1 MPKRRSVRLFTR
13 ALLLLAS
20 ACVVGRVDARP
31 PTVSVGEVSV
41 KAAGADAP
49 TALRLRS
56 LLGREVDRLR
66 LDTPRRGDAY
76 VLSAS
81 LVRLDAR
88 DSKDGARVSCVVSAT
103 LRQARTGALLA
114 MLRGSGVVEDDR
126 NMVEGAKLRA
136 LEAAVSSAVSRLPEA
151 L

>member
-1 MPKRRSVRLFTR
+1 MPKRRSVSRATR
-13 ALLLLAS
+13 ALLFLAA
-20 ACVVGRVDARP
+20 ACFAPRVDARP

-41 KAAGADAP
+41 KPAGADAP
-49 TALRLRS
+49 TERRLRF

-66 LDTPRRGDAY
+66 LDTGRRGDAY

-88 DSKDGARVSCVVSAT
+88 ESRDGARASCVVSAT
-103 LRQARTGALLA
+103 LRRARTGTLLA
-114 MLRGSGVVEDDR
+114 MLRGSGVAEDDR
-126 NMVEGAKLRA
+126 DMVEGAKQRA
-136 LEAAVSSAVSRLPEA
+136 LEAAVNSAVRRLPEA